1 MDIPAVGANGGTGR
15 ANGAPGAGRLDERR
29 WEFMLQAGRVP
40 QGGQDQQAFLG
51 YLCRQL
57 ESTAINTMI
66 QAARRSTPQDGLL
79 SGGFAGSIFQSLADE
94 EYSRLLAA
102 RGGFGL
108 GDQMFKQMAAN
119 QAAKAYGP
127 GGAGNAPQGAP
138 RVPDN

>member
-1 MDIPAVGANGGTGR
+1 MNTAAVSANGGTGR
-15 ANGAPGAGRLDERR
+15 PTGAPGADRR

-57 ESTAINTMI
+57 ESTTINTMI
-66 QAARRSTPQDGLL
+66 QAARRATPQDGLL

-119 QAAKAYGP
+119 QAIKAYQKTGPSVP
-127 GGAGNAPQGAP
+127 GGGDTPQ
-138 RVPDN
+138 